1 MAVPLSLRRIAT
13 VSALA
18 AAVLTPSAAGT
29 AAAGSP
35 RVPWQ
40 RQRCSANVP
49 GNDADIVTR
58 WGATIDPTKAAPLP
72 EYPRPQLARDGGS
85 WLNLNGLWEW
95 EPAAG
100 ANGTALTP
108 PPFGRTLDRS
118 ILVPF
123 PAESCLSGVR
133 GCLSIQY
140 IRP

>member
-1 MAVPLSLRRIAT
+1 MAVPLLLRQITA
-13 VSALA
+13 VLALA
-18 AAVLTPSAAGT
+18 AAILTRSPAAV
-29 AAAGSP
+29 AARAP

-40 RQRCSANVP
+40 RQRCAANVP

-72 EYPRPQLARDGGS
+72 EYPRPQLARDSAS

-133 GCLSIQY
+133 GRGRLLC
-140 IRP
+140 